1 METLSL
7 ITIILLTTV
16 IAGLVLALLKE
27 KRLKEQFEREL
38 ESFRGQSEE
47 QIYGRSKFSELGLM
61 SAGITHE
68 ISNPL
73 SIILGRVTQLMRRH
87 PSEEDLK
94 KGLQQIKENTERIGK
109 IIANVRSYIY
119 RNEAEVDDF
128 ISLREIIDS
137 VMMFYGQRL
146 KNHGIEL
153 RLKNIDK
160 MYVSGHRGQYEQAI
174 LNLISNAFDAV
185 DHLQEKWIEISAHK
199 EGDKVQIYVEDSGTG
214 IPVEVREKIMDPFFT
229 TKHGKGTGL
238 GLSLV
243 KGVARKHGGDL
254 RYVEAHH
261 TTFLL
266 ELPKSSSVVS
276 YH

>member
-1 METLSL
+1 METLQ
-7 ITIILLTTV
+7 IISYVVLLLAIGGLYLAWMRERKNTNTV
-16 IAGLVLALLKE
+16 
-27 KRLKEQFEREL
+27 QREL
-38 ESFRGQSEE
+38 EALRGQSEE

-87 PSEEDLK
+87 PTHDELK
-94 KGLQQIKENTERIGK
+94 KGLQQIKDNADRIGK
-109 IIANVRSYIY
+109 IIQNVRSYIY
-119 RNEAEVDDF
+119 RNEFETDEF

-137 VMMFYGQRL
+137 VLLFYGQRL
-146 KNHGIEL
+146 KNHGIEF
-153 RLKNIDK
+153 RIKNIDK
-160 MYVSGHRGQYEQAI
+160 MYVAGHRAQYEQAI

-185 DHLQEKWIEISAHK
+185 DGLHEKWIEISASK
-199 EGDKVQIYVEDSGTG
+199 NGDKVEIFVEDSGTG

-229 TKHGKGTGL
+229 TKKGKGTGL

-243 KGVARKHGGDL
+243 KGVAQKHGGDL
-254 RYVEAHH
+254 KYIDAPH

-266 ELPKSSSVVS
+266 ELPKSTSIH